1 MKSITLNLVVL
12 VYTSKTGGIMPIL
25 TLMNPTTPP
34 PPPPPPPNYWYPL

>member
-25 TLMNPTTPP
+25 TLMNPTPP
-34 PPPPPPPNYWYPL
+34 PPPQLLVPPLIK

>member
-34 PPPPPPPNYWYPL
+34 PPPPPIIGTPSN

>member
-25 TLMNPTTPP
+25 TLMNPPP
-34 PPPPPPPNYWYPL
+34 PPPPQLLVPPLIK

>member
-34 PPPPPPPNYWYPL
+34 PPQLLVPPLIK

>member
-25 TLMNPTTPP
+25 TLMNPTTPAP
-34 PPPPPPPNYWYPL
+34 PIIGTPSN